1 MWEYLVLFLIAV
13 LTVVYLYFTRNFG
26 KFKEHGIYEHDP
38 AFPLGCSELNR
49 TLMGKD
55 GGVIEFSKML
65 YDK

>member
-1 MWEYLVLFLIAV
+1 MWEYIVLFLIAV

-38 AFPLGCSELNR
+38 AFPLGSSEMNQAM
-49 TLMGKD
+49 MGK
-55 GGVIEFSKML
+55 GGGFIEFSKKI